1 MIIEIKTLDG
11 TVVKVEGDVTVSF
24 GGLNKPNPPALPGT
38 QSQPT
43 TLPPLPGTQPNA
55 QPELPAGSIMLPG
68 GGIVKDFDLS
78 TASGCADW
86 YISRYA
92 LGGEDAQNVKVACF
106 MLFNTLSKDFWNGL
120 TQEAR
125 MSTIDSWIKQYTKKA

>member
-1 MIIEIKTLDG
+1 MIIEIKTSDG

-43 TLPPLPGTQPNA
+43 TLPPLPGTQPSA
-55 QPELPAGSIMLPG
+55 QPELPAGTIPG

-92 LGGEDAQNVKVACF
+92 LKGEDAHNVKVACF
-106 MLFNTLSKDFWNGL
+106 MLFNTLSKDFWSGL

-125 MSTIDSWIKQYTKKA
+125 MNTIDGFVKQFTKKA